1 MTRVLCAGDKP
12 IDGVDVPMR
21 DTDPPMNLTP
31 TCLRGKGFHIF
42 QFDRD
47 TAIVIELL

>member
-1 MTRVLCAGDKP
+1 
-12 IDGVDVPMR
+12 MR
-21 DTDPPMNLTP
+21 DTDLPMILTP

-47 TAIVIELL
+47 TVIVLELL